1 MFYERFLTLCKAKG
15 MKPTSVADAIGVSRM
30 NASRWKN
37 GTTPSFANIQKLAD
51 YFNVPVDYLVNGQT
65 PAHTSPEKVRQ
76 LISDAEL
83 EGDKIMLD
91 ELIKTMEI
99 IPKQYRPAAIHD
111 MTTLAEFVISK
122 YTALAANSN
131 KNQIKQVNTKP
142 GETQK
147 RRAETHP

>member
-15 MKPTSVADAIGVSRM
+15 MKPTAVADAIGVSRM

-51 YFNVPVDYLVNGQT
+51 YFGVPIDYLIETNKTASTNTYDIQ
-65 PAHTSPEKVRQ
+65 E

-83 EGDKIMLD
+83 EAGKIMLD
-91 ELIKTMEI
+91 ELIKAMEI

-111 MTTLAEFVISK
+111 MTTFAEFVISK
-122 YTALAANSN
+122 YTSLATNSN
-131 KNQIKQVNTKP
+131 KNQIKQVDTKP
-142 GETQK
+142 GET
-147 RRAETHP
+147 